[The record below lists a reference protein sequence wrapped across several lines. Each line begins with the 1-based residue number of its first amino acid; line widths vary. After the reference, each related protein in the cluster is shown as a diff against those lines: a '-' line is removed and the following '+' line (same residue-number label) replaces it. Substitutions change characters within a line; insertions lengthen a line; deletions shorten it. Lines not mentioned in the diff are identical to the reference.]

1 VSRRP
6 CALIAGVILAGGRA
20 TRMGGGDKT
29 LLPLGGRAMLAHV
42 VERLAPQVDTLALSA
57 NGDPARSAAFALP
70 VLPDPVP
77 GQPGPLAGILA
88 GIDWAAAIG
97 AGALVA
103 TPGDTPFLPPDLV
116 ARLVAAGGGRR
127 AAFVVTPGLA
137 GPEMHPTTA
146 LWPVACRALL
156 RDTLASGER
165 RVRVLAEAAEAVA
178 VEMAADAFANVNTPA
193 ELTAAEARLAER
205 G

>member
-6 CALIAGVILAGGRA
+6 RALIAGVILAGGRS

-29 LLPLGGRAMLAHV
+29 LLPLGGRSMLAHV
-42 VERLAPQVDTLALSA
+42 VERLAPQVDALALSA
-57 NGDPARSAAFALP
+57 NGDPARFAAFALP

-103 TPGDTPFLPPDLV
+103 TPGDTPFLPRDLV

-127 AAFVVTPGLA
+127 AAFVVTRGPA

-156 RDTLASGER
+156 RDTLATGER
-165 RVRVLAEAAEAVA
+165 RVRVLAEAAGAVA
-178 VEMAADAFANVNTPA
+178 VEMAGDAFANVNTPA
-193 ELTAAEARLAER
+193 ELATAEARLAER
-205 G
+205 R